1 MDESINKSKY
11 KGPKMF
17 KKSLL
22 AVALASVLLPST
34 YSIAEDDVV
43 HQGIDENIETLVVIG
58 KTPRKVQDVVGSI
71 SVINSELIE
80 KQLVHDIADLLRYE
94 VGINVINSGSRFGNS
109 SIAIRGI
116 SGNRI
121 ATEIDGVPVA
131 DQFNIGSY
139 SNSGRNYIDPDLI
152 KQVEILRGPASST
165 YGSDA
170 IGGVVSF
177 ITKKPTDLLSQTD
190 KNFYLGLKT
199 GYYSVDDSK
208 SVSVNTAFGNES
220 SSVLIS
226 GSLRKGHEFDSNTS
240 SDIATDLQNN
250 ETQAFLVKYFY
261 EISDNQELSFSYDYF
276 KRSAQT
282 DLQSILGLGRFAS
295 TSMLLGD
302 DETKRENF
310 VVSYDF
316 VLDAPW
322 LEGGVIRYYD
332 QTTDTEQLTDEKR
345 TSRGQEYLYDRDF
358 FFEQRLQGLRANL
371 YTNIDSS
378 FATQHIGYGIEFSK
392 NKTEELRNGLQTN
405 IGTGNSTNIIL
416 TEEFPV
422 RDFPISEVEEF
433 GVYINDEISIDGT
446 AITIIPAIRYDKYK
460 LSPKPDDIYLE
471 DNPSTTVVNISEDS
485 VSPKLGA
492 IYQINSGNKIYVQY
506 AKGFRAPPFED
517 ANIGLDIPLF
527 KIRAIPN
534 SDLKSETT
542 DGYEIGY
549 NYIGIKHKVDL
560 VAFYNDYKDFI
571 QTKVNLGFDPS
582 VGRVI
587 FQSQNIN
594 SAEIYGVE
602 LSYQGQFDN
611 LFTDSD
617 SITTYVNMFWSK
629 GENKETDQ
637 PLNEIEPNHALLG
650 VQWLSGNES
659 VSVALNANLVDAK
672 SDIDDPNAGD
682 TDTQLATTKGYA
694 TFDLIANYHVNA
706 QLTLAAAVNNLT
718 DRQYWRWSDVNGF
731 AESDP
736 LLATLA
742 APGINASVQLKY
754 AW

>member
-1 MDESINKSKY
+1 
-11 KGPKMF
+11 
-17 KKSLL
+17 
-22 AVALASVLLPST
+22 VALASVLLPST
-34 YSIAEDDVV
+34 YSVAEDDIV

-58 KTPRKVQDVVGSI
+58 KTPRKVQDVVGAV
-71 SVINSELIE
+71 SVINSDLID

-94 VGINVINSGSRFGNS
+94 VGVNVVNSGSRFGNS

-177 ITKKPTDLLSQTD
+177 ITKKPIDLLRQTD
-190 KNFYLGLKT
+190 NDFYLGLKA

-208 SVSVNTAFGNES
+208 SVSVNSVFGYES

-226 GSLRKGHEFDSNTS
+226 ASLRKGHEFDRNMS
-240 SDIATDLQNN
+240 SDIATDVQDN
-250 ETQAFLVKYFY
+250 ETQAFLVKSFY
-261 EISDNQELSFSYDYF
+261 EISDNQVLSFSYDYF

-282 DLQSILGLGRFAS
+282 DLQSTLGLGRFKS
-295 TSMLLGD
+295 TSLLLGD

-316 VLDAPW
+316 VLDAFW

-332 QTTDTEQLTDEKR
+332 QKTETEQLTDERR
-345 TSRGQEYLYDRDF
+345 TAQGQEYLYDRDF
-358 FFEQRLQGLRANL
+358 FFEQKTQGLRANL
-371 YTNIDSS
+371 YTNINSK
-378 FATQHIGYGIEFSK
+378 FTTQHIGYGVEFSK
-392 NKTEELRNGLQTN
+392 NKIKELRHGLKTT
-405 IGTGNSTNIIL
+405 IATGDSTNNIL
-416 TEEFPV
+416 SEEFPL

-460 LSPKPDDIYLE
+460 LTPQPDAIYLA
-471 DNPSTTVVNISEDS
+471 DNPTTTVVNISEDS
-485 VSPKLGA
+485 VSPKLGVV
-492 IYQINSGNKIYVQY
+492 YKVNSENQLYAQY

-517 ANIGLDIPLF
+517 ANIGLDVPLF
-527 KIRAIPN
+527 KVRAIPN
-534 SDLKSETT
+534 PDLKSEST

-549 NYIGIKHKVDL
+549 NYSGTQHKIDL
-560 VAFYNDYKDFI
+560 VAFYNDYHDFI
-571 QTKVNLGFDPS
+571 QTKVNLGFDPT

-594 SAEIYGVE
+594 SAEIYGLE
-602 LSYQGQFDN
+602 LSYQGHFDS
-611 LFTDSD
+611 LLTDSD

-637 PLNEIEPNHALLG
+637 PLNEMEPNHALLG
-650 VQWLSGNES
+650 VQWLSANES
-659 VSVALNANLVDAK
+659 VSVALNANIVDAK

-682 TDTQLATTKGYA
+682 AETQLATTKGYA
-694 TFDLIANYHVNA
+694 TFDLIANYHFNE

-731 AESDP
+731 TASDP

-742 APGINASVQLKY
+742 APGVNASLQLKY

>member
-1 MDESINKSKY
+1 
-11 KGPKMF
+11 MF

-34 YSIAEDDVV
+34 YSVAEDDVV
-43 HQGIDENIETLVVIG
+43 HQGIDEIFETLVVIG
-58 KTPRKVQDVVGSI
+58 KTPRKVEDVVGAV
-71 SVINSELIE
+71 SVINSELID

-94 VGINVINSGSRFGNS
+94 VGINVVSSGSRFGNS
-109 SIAIRGI
+109 SVAIRGI

-170 IGGVVSF
+170 IGGVISF

-190 KNFYLGLKT
+190 NDFYLGLKT
-199 GYYSVDDSK
+199 GYYSVDDSN

-220 SSVLIS
+220 SSLLIS

-240 SDIATDLQNN
+240 SDIEKDVQDN
-250 ETQAFLVKYFY
+250 EIQAFLVKYFY
-261 EISDNQELSFSYDYF
+261 QISDNQELSFSYDYF

-282 DLQSILGLGRFAS
+282 DLQSILGLGRFKS
-295 TSMLLGD
+295 TSLLLGD

-332 QTTDTEQLTDEKR
+332 QNTDTVQLTDEQR
-345 TSRGQEYLYDRDF
+345 AETSRGTGLTNGFHYDRDF

-392 NKTEELRNGLQTN
+392 NKTEELRNGLKTT
-405 IGTGNSTNIIL
+405 IATGDSTNNIL

-422 RDFPISEVEEF
+422 RDFPISEVEEL

-460 LSPKPDDIYLE
+460 LTPKPDDIYLA

-485 VSPKLGA
+485 VSPKLGVV
-492 IYQINSGNKIYVQY
+492 YQVNSDNKLYVQY

-534 SDLKSETT
+534 PDLKSETT

-549 NYIGIKHKVDL
+549 NYSGIKHKVDL
-560 VAFYNDYKDFI
+560 VGFYNDYQDFI
-571 QTKVNLGFDPS
+571 QTKVNLGFDPT

-594 SAEIYGVE
+594 RAEIYGVE
-602 LSYQGQFDN
+602 LSYQGHFDN
-611 LFTDSD
+611 LLTDSD

-629 GENKETDQ
+629 GENKETNQ

-650 VQWLSGNES
+650 VQWL
-659 VSVALNANLVDAK
+659 
-672 SDIDDPNAGD
+672 
-682 TDTQLATTKGYA
+682 Y
-694 TFDLIANYHVNA
+694 
-706 QLTLAAAVNNLT
+706 
-718 DRQYWRWSDVNGF
+718 
-731 AESDP
+731 P
-736 LLATLA
+736 LPIKMHISECLSYFNSRRCDEIMVVPL
-742 APGINASVQLKY
+742 
-754 AW
+754 

>member
-1 MDESINKSKY
+1 
-11 KGPKMF
+11 MF
-17 KKSLL
+17 KKSILT
-22 AVALASVLLPST
+22 VALAGVLLPST
-34 YSIAEDDVV
+34 YSVAEDDVV
-43 HQGIDENIETLVVIG
+43 HQNIDENIETLVVIG
-58 KTPRKVQDVVGSI
+58 KTPRKVQDVVGAV
-71 SVINSELIE
+71 SVINSELID
-80 KQLVHDIADLLRYE
+80 KQLVHDVADLLRYE
-94 VGINVINSGSRFGNS
+94 VGINVVSSGNRFGNS
-109 SIAIRGI
+109 SVAIRGI

-170 IGGVVSF
+170 IGGVISF
-177 ITKKPTDLLSQTD
+177 ITKKPSDLLSQTD
-190 KNFYLGLKT
+190 NDFYLGLKT
-199 GYYSVDDSK
+199 GYYSVDDSN
-208 SVSVNTAFGNES
+208 SVSINTAFANES
-220 SSVLIS
+220 SSALIS

-240 SDIATDLQNN
+240 SEIAKDLQDN

-276 KRSAQT
+276 KRSAET
-282 DLQSILGLGRFAS
+282 DLKSILGLGRFKS
-295 TSMLLGD
+295 TSLLLGD

-322 LEGGVIRYYD
+322 LAGGVLRYYD
-332 QTTDTEQLTDEKR
+332 QSTDTEQLTDENRAEKSRR
-345 TSRGQEYLYDRDF
+345 TGLANDFHYDRDF
-358 FFEQRLQGLRANL
+358 FFEQRLQGIRANL
-371 YTNIDSS
+371 YTNVESNS
-378 FATQHIGYGIEFSK
+378 TTHHIGYGIEFSK
-392 NKTEELRNGLQTN
+392 NKTEELRNGLKTTIATN
-405 IGTGNSTNIIL
+405 AATNSIL
-416 TEEFPV
+416 TEEFPL
-422 RDFPISEVEEF
+422 RDFPISKVEEL
-433 GVYINDEISIDGT
+433 GVYINDEITIDGT

-460 LSPKPDDIYLE
+460 LTPQPDAIYLA
-471 DNPSTTVVNISEDS
+471 DNPNTSVVNISEDS

-492 IYQINSGNKIYVQY
+492 VYQLNSESKLYVQY

-517 ANIGLDIPLF
+517 ANIGLDIPMF

-534 SDLKSETT
+534 ADLKSETT

-549 NYIGIKHKVDL
+549 NYSGAQHKVDL
-560 VAFYNDYKDFI
+560 VGFYNDYQDFI
-571 QTKVNLGFDPS
+571 QTKVNLGFDPAA
-582 VGRVI
+582 GRVI

-594 SAEIYGVE
+594 RAEIYGVE
-602 LSYQGQFDN
+602 LSYQGHFDGV
-611 LFTDSD
+611 LTQSD
-617 SITTYVNMFWSK
+617 SVMAYANIFWSK
-629 GENKETDQ
+629 GENKEANK

-650 VQWLSGNES
+650 VQWLSANENIS
-659 VSVALNANLVDAK
+659 IALNANLVEAK
-672 SDIDDPNAGD
+672 SAVDDPNAGD
-682 TDTQLATTKGYA
+682 AATKLAVTKGYA
-694 TFDLIANYHVNA
+694 TFDLISNYQINK

-731 AESDP
+731 AASDP

-742 APGINASVQLKY
+742 APGINASLQLKY

>member
-1 MDESINKSKY
+1 
-11 KGPKMF
+11 MF

-22 AVALASVLLPST
+22 TVALASVLLPST
-34 YSIAEDDVV
+34 YSIADDDVV

-58 KTPRKVQDVVGSI
+58 KTPRKVQDVVGAV
-71 SVINSELIE
+71 SVINSELID
-80 KQLVHDIADLLRYE
+80 KQLIHDIADLLRYE
-94 VGINVINSGSRFGNS
+94 VGINVVSSGSRFGNS

-170 IGGVVSF
+170 IGGVISF

-190 KNFYLGLKT
+190 NAFYLGLKA
-199 GYYSVDDSK
+199 GYYSVDDSN
-208 SVSVNTAFGNES
+208 SISVNTAFGHKS

-226 GSLRKGHEFDSNTS
+226 ASLRKGHEFDSNTT
-240 SDIATDLQNN
+240 SDIAKDIQDN

-282 DLQSILGLGRFAS
+282 NLQSILGLGRFKS
-295 TSMLLGD
+295 TSLLLGD

-322 LEGGVIRYYD
+322 LEGGIIRYYH
-332 QTTDTEQLTDEKR
+332 QNTATEQLSDENR
-345 TSRGQEYLYDRDF
+345 TETSRRTGLTSDFHYDRDF
-358 FFEQRLQGLRANL
+358 FYEQQRQGLRANL

-378 FATQHIGYGIEFSK
+378 FAAQHVGYGIEFSK
-392 NKTEELRNGLQTN
+392 NKTEELRNGLKTT
-405 IGTGNSTNIIL
+405 IATGDASNNIL
-416 TEEFPV
+416 TEEFPL
-422 RDFPISEVEEF
+422 RDFPISEVEEL
-433 GVYINDEISIDGT
+433 GVYINDEIKLDGT

-460 LSPKPDDIYLE
+460 LTPKPDDIYLA
-471 DNPSTTVVNISEDS
+471 DNPTTTVVHISESS
-485 VSPKLGA
+485 VSPKLGVV
-492 IYQINSGNKIYVQY
+492 YQVNSDSKLYVQY

-527 KIRAIPN
+527 KMRAIPN
-534 SDLKSETT
+534 PDLKSETT

-549 NYIGIKHKVDL
+549 NYSGAKHEIDL
-560 VAFYNDYKDFI
+560 VGFYNEYQDFI
-571 QTKVNLGFDPS
+571 QTKVNLGFDPT

-594 SAEIYGVE
+594 RAQIYGLE
-602 LSYQGQFDN
+602 FSYQGHFDS
-611 LFTDSD
+611 LLTDSD
-617 SITTYVNMFWSK
+617 SMTTYVNMFWSK
-629 GENKETDQ
+629 GENNETNQ

-650 VQWLSGNES
+650 VQWLNANKS
-659 VSVALNANLVDAK
+659 VSIALNANIVDAK
-672 SDIDDPNAGD
+672 SDIDTSNPKDPTKTLA
-682 TDTQLATTKGYA
+682 LATTTGYA
-694 TFDLIANYHVNA
+694 TVDLIVNYHFNE

-731 AESDP
+731 TVDDP

-742 APGINASVQLKY
+742 APGVNASLQIKY

>member
-1 MDESINKSKY
+1 
-11 KGPKMF
+11 MF

-34 YSIAEDDVV
+34 DSVAEDDI

-58 KTPRKVQDVVGSI
+58 KTPRKVQDVVGAI
-71 SVINSELIE
+71 SVINSELID

-94 VGINVINSGSRFGNS
+94 VGINVVNSGSRFGNS

-177 ITKKPTDLLSQTD
+177 ITKKPTDLLSQNDTG
-190 KNFYLGLKT
+190 FYLGFKA

-208 SVSVNTAFGNES
+208 SVSVNSAFGNES
-220 SSVLIS
+220 SSALIS
-226 GSLRKGHEFDSNTS
+226 ASLRKGHEFDSNTS
-240 SDIATDLQNN
+240 SDIAKDIQDN

-261 EISDNQELSFSYDYF
+261 EISDTQELSFSYDYF
-276 KRSAQT
+276 KREAQT
-282 DLQSILGLGRFAS
+282 DIQSILGLGRFKS
-295 TSMLLGD
+295 TSLLLGD

-310 VVSYDF
+310 AVSYDF

-322 LEGGVIRYYD
+322 LEGGIIRYYD
-332 QTTDTEQLTDEKR
+332 QNTDTEQLTDEKR
-345 TSRGQEYLYDRDF
+345 TETSRRTGLTNDFYYDRDF
-358 FFEQRLQGLRANL
+358 LFEQRIQGLRANL
-371 YTNIDSS
+371 YTNIGSN
-378 FATQHIGYGIEFSK
+378 FATQHIGYGVEFSK
-392 NKTEELRNGLQTN
+392 NKIEELRNGLKTTIATGDATN
-405 IGTGNSTNIIL
+405 NIL
-416 TEEFPV
+416 TEEFPL
-422 RDFPISEVEEF
+422 RDFPISEVEEL

-446 AITIIPAIRYDKYK
+446 AITLIPAIRYDKYK
-460 LSPKPDDIYLE
+460 LTPKPDNIYLA

-485 VSPKLGA
+485 VSPKLGVV
-492 IYQINSGNKIYVQY
+492 YQVNSDNKLYVQY

-527 KIRAIPN
+527 KIRAISNP
-534 SDLKSETT
+534 DLKSETT

-549 NYIGIKHKVDL
+549 NYSGTQHKVDL
-560 VAFYNDYKDFI
+560 VAFYNDYQDFI
-571 QTKVNLGFDPS
+571 QTKVNLGFDPT

-602 LSYQGQFDN
+602 LGYQGQFGN
-611 LFTDSD
+611 LLTDSD

-650 VQWLSGNES
+650 VQWLSANES

-672 SDIDDPNAGD
+672 SDVDDPNAGD
-682 TDTQLATTKGYA
+682 PETQLATTKGYA
-694 TFDLIANYHVNA
+694 TFDLIANYHVNEK
-706 QLTLAAAVNNLT
+706 LTLAAAVNNLT
-718 DRQYWRWSDVNGF
+718 DRQYWRWSEVNGF
-731 AESDP
+731 AAKDP

-742 APGINASVQLKY
+742 APGVNASLQLKY

>member
-1 MDESINKSKY
+1 MDSV
-11 KGPKMF
+11 MF
-17 KKSLL
+17 KKTMVSI
-22 AVALASVLLPST
+22 ALACVLSPSV
-34 YSIAEDDVV
+34 YADDVV
-43 HQGIDENIETLVVIG
+43 HQGINEDIETLVIIG
-58 KTPRKVQDVVGSI
+58 KTPRRVQDVVGAV
-71 SVINSELIE
+71 SVIDSDLIE

-94 VGINVINSGSRFGNS
+94 VGINVVNSGSRFGNS
-109 SIAIRGI
+109 GVAIRGI

-170 IGGVVSF
+170 IGGVISF
-177 ITKKPTDLLSQTD
+177 ITKKPTDLLNQTNSD
-190 KNFYLGLKT
+190 FYLGLKT
-199 GYYSVDDSK
+199 GYHSVDDSN
-208 SVSVNTAFGNES
+208 SVSVNTAFACDS

-240 SDIATDLQNN
+240 SEIAKDLQDN

-282 DLQSILGLGRFAS
+282 DLQSTLGLGRFSS
-295 TSMLLGD
+295 TSLLLGD
-302 DETKRENF
+302 DETKRKNF

-316 VLDAPW
+316 VLDSP
-322 LEGGVIRYYD
+322 LLDGGIIRYYD
-332 QTTDTEQLTDEKR
+332 QNTDTEQLSDENR
-345 TSRGQEYLYDRDF
+345 IETSRRTGLTNDFHYDRDF

-378 FATQHIGYGIEFSK
+378 FITQHIGYGIEFSK
-392 NKTEELRNGLQTN
+392 NKTEELRNGLKTT
-405 IGTGNSTNIIL
+405 IATGDSTNNIL
-416 TEEFPV
+416 TEEFPL
-422 RDFPISEVEEF
+422 RDFPISEVEELGF
-433 GVYINDEISIDGT
+433 YINDEISFDGT

-460 LSPKPDDIYLE
+460 LTPKPDDIYLA

-485 VSPKLGA
+485 VSPKLGVV
-492 IYQINSGNKIYVQY
+492 YQVNSEIKLYIQY

-517 ANIGLDIPLF
+517 ANIGLDIPMF

-534 SDLKSETT
+534 PDLKSETT

-549 NYIGIKHKVDL
+549 NFSGTTHKVDL
-560 VAFYNDYKDFI
+560 VGFYNDYQDFI
-571 QTKVNLGFDPS
+571 QTKVNLGFDPP
-582 VGRVI
+582 VGRGL
-587 FQSQNIN
+587 FHSQNIIL
-594 SAEIYGVE
+594 AEIYGLE
-602 LSYQGQFDN
+602 LSYQANFDN
-611 LFTDSD
+611 LLTGSD
-617 SITTYVNMFWSK
+617 SITAYANMFWSK
-629 GENKETDQ
+629 GENKETNQ

-650 VQWLSGNES
+650 VQWLSANES
-659 VSVALNANLVDAK
+659 LSVALNANIVDAK
-672 SDIDDPNAGD
+672 STIDDPNVGD
-682 TDTQLATTKGYA
+682 AETELATTNGYA
-694 TFDLIANYHVNA
+694 TFDLIANYHFNE
-706 QLTLAAAVNNLT
+706 QLTVAAAVNNLT

-731 AESDP
+731 AASDP

-742 APGINASVQLKY
+742 APGVNASLQLKY
-754 AW
+754 SW

>member
-1 MDESINKSKY
+1 
-11 KGPKMF
+11 MF

-34 YSIAEDDVV
+34 YTIAEDDVV
-43 HQGIDENIETLVVIG
+43 HHQGIDENIETLVIIG
-58 KTPRKVQDVVGSI
+58 KTPRKVQDVVGAV

-94 VGINVINSGSRFGNS
+94 VGINAINSGSRFGSS

-139 SNSGRNYIDPDLI
+139 SNSGRNTIDPDLI

-190 KNFYLGLKT
+190 KAFYLGLKT
-199 GYYSVDDSK
+199 GYYSIDDSK
-208 SVSVNTAFGNES
+208 SISVNSAFGNES
-220 SSVLIS
+220 SSALIS
-226 GSLRKGHEFDSNTS
+226 ASLRKGHEFDSHTS
-240 SDIATDLQNN
+240 SDIAKDTQDN
-250 ETQAFLVKYFY
+250 ETKAFLVKYFY
-261 EISDNQELSFSYDYF
+261 EISDNQELNFSYDYF

-282 DLQSILGLGRFAS
+282 DLQSILGLGRFRS
-295 TSMLLGD
+295 TALLLGD
-302 DETKRENF
+302 DETKRESFTVN
-310 VVSYDF
+310 YEF

-322 LEGGVIRYYD
+322 LEGGVIRYYN
-332 QTTDTEQLTDEKR
+332 QTTDTEQLSDERR
-345 TSRGQEYLYDRDF
+345 TSRGREYFYDRDF
-358 FFEQRLQGLRANL
+358 FFEQKVQGIRANL
-371 YTNIDSS
+371 YTNINTDSAS
-378 FATQHIGYGIEFSK
+378 HLIGYGVEFSK
-392 NKTEELRNGLQTN
+392 NRTEELRKGLQTT
-405 IGTGNSTNIIL
+405 IATGVSTNTIL
-416 TEEFPV
+416 TEEFPL
-422 RDFPISEVEEF
+422 RDFPISKVEEI
-433 GVYINDEISIDGT
+433 GLYINDEISIDST
-446 AITIIPAIRYDKYK
+446 AVTVIPAVRYDKYK
-460 LSPKPDDIYLE
+460 LTPKADAIYLA
-471 DNPSTTVVNISEDS
+471 DNPNTSVVNISEDS
-485 VSPKLGA
+485 ISPKLGVV
-492 IYQINSGNKIYVQY
+492 YQLDSDTKLYIQY

-517 ANIGLDIPLF
+517 ANIGLDIPMF

-534 SDLKSETT
+534 ADLKSETT

-549 NYIGIKHKVDL
+549 NYSGTKHDFDL
-560 VAFYNDYKDFI
+560 VAFYNDYEDFI
-571 QTKVNLGFDPS
+571 QTKVNLGFDPT

-602 LSYQGQFDN
+602 LSYQGHFDN
-611 LFTDSD
+611 MLTDND
-617 SITTYVNMFWSK
+617 SVTAYVNMFWSK
-629 GENKETDQ
+629 GKNKETDQ
-637 PLNEIEPNHALLG
+637 PLNEVEPNHALLG
-650 VQWLSGNES
+650 VQWLSANEK
-659 VSVALNANLVDAK
+659 VSVELIANLVDAK

-682 TDTQLATTKGYA
+682 VAAELATTKGYA
-694 TFDLIANYHVNA
+694 TFDFITNYHVSEKI
-706 QLTLAAAVNNLT
+706 TLAAAVNNLT

-731 AESDP
+731 AKNDP

-742 APGINASVQLKY
+742 ASGINASLQLKY

>member
-1 MDESINKSKY
+1 MDSI
-11 KGPKMF
+11 MF
-17 KKSLL
+17 KKTMVSI
-22 AVALASVLLPST
+22 ALACALSPST
-34 YSIAEDDVV
+34 VIYAEDGVV
-43 HQGIDENIETLVVIG
+43 HQGLDENIETLVVIG
-58 KTPRKVQDVVGSI
+58 KSPRKVQDVVGSV
-71 SVINSELIE
+71 SVINSELID

-94 VGINVINSGSRFGNS
+94 VGINAVSSGSRFGNS

-139 SNSGRNYIDPDLI
+139 SNSGRNTIDPDLI

-177 ITKKPTDLLSQTD
+177 ITKKPTDLLSQTNKD
-190 KNFYLGLKT
+190 FYLGLKT
-199 GYYSVDDSK
+199 GYYSIDDSK
-208 SVSVNTAFGNES
+208 SVSVNTAFGNEL

-226 GSLRKGHEFDSNTS
+226 GSLRKGHEFDSNS
-240 SDIATDLQNN
+240 ASDIEKDVQDN
-250 ETQAFLVKYFY
+250 ETKAFLVKYFY
-261 EISDNQELSFSYDYF
+261 EISDTQELSFSYDYF

-282 DLQSILGLGRFAS
+282 DLQSILGLGRFSS
-295 TSMLLGD
+295 TTLLLGD

-316 VLDAPW
+316 VLDSP
-322 LEGGVIRYYD
+322 LLDGGVIRYYD
-332 QTTDTEQLTDEKR
+332 QSSDTEQLSDENR
-345 TSRGQEYLYDRDF
+345 TETSRRTGLTNDFHYDRDF

-378 FATQHIGYGIEFSK
+378 FVTQHIGYGIEFSK
-392 NKTEELRNGLQTN
+392 NKTEELRSGFKTT
-405 IGTGNSTNIIL
+405 IATGDSTNNIL
-416 TEEFPV
+416 TEEFPL
-422 RDFPISEVEEF
+422 RDFPISEVEEL
-433 GVYINDEISIDGT
+433 GVYINDEISFDGT
-446 AITIIPAIRYDKYK
+446 GITIIPAIRYDKYK
-460 LSPKPDDIYLE
+460 LTPKPDDIYLA

-485 VSPKLGA
+485 VSPKLGVV
-492 IYQINSGNKIYVQY
+492 YQANSESKFYIQY

-517 ANIGLDIPLF
+517 ANIGLDIPMF

-534 SDLKSETT
+534 PDLKSETT

-549 NYIGIKHKVDL
+549 NYNDTKHKVDL
-560 VAFYNDYKDFI
+560 VGFYNDYQDFI
-571 QTKVNLGFDPS
+571 QTKVNLGFDPT

-594 SAEIYGVE
+594 RAKIYGVE
-602 LSYQGQFDN
+602 LSYQGHFDN
-611 LFTDSD
+611 LLTDNG

-629 GENKETDQ
+629 GENKETDK

-650 VQWLSGNES
+650 VQWLNANES
-659 VSVALNANLVDAK
+659 VSVALNANIVDGK
-672 SDIDDPNAGD
+672 SAVDDPNAGD
-682 TDTQLATTKGYA
+682 AETELATTKGYA
-694 TFDLIANYHVNA
+694 TFDLIANYHFNE
-706 QLTLAAAVNNLT
+706 QLTVAAAVNNLT

-731 AESDP
+731 AASDP

-742 APGINASVQLKY
+742 APGVNASLQIKY